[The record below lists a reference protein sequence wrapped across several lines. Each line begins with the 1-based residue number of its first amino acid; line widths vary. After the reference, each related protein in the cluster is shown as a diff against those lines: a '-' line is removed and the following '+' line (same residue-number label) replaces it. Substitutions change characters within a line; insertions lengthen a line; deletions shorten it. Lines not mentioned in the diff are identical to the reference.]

1 MIITIIGVDGVGKT
15 TLAKNLSRTIK
26 DSTYTY
32 AGYNPENRKYFL
44 FNKFIKKKRKSLL
57 GRFFIRFL
65 IITNDLL
72 EFYYQKNSQIKI
84 YDRYI
89 YDNIVQN
96 YQSERQSFYKR
107 LSVIFPKPD
116 LLVLLSGD
124 ENIIFERKKELT
136 PLIIKKQTLEYK
148 KIFEEL
154 NIKYYE
160 FDTTKLN
167 EEMLLKEVLNVYE
180 K

>member
-65 IITNDLL
+65 IITNDLGDYPDKL
-72 EFYYQKNSQIKI
+72 NNSIYSFFDNLIKDDKFQIK
-84 YDRYI
+84 YHPSYL
-89 YDNIVQN
+89 
-96 YQSERQSFYKR
+96 KM
-107 LSVIFPKPD
+107 
-116 LLVLLSGD
+116 
-124 ENIIFERKKELT
+124 
-136 PLIIKKQTLEYK
+136 IKKLKNYTKNLEY
-148 KIFEEL
+148 L
-154 NIKYYE
+154 NTHIKVV
-160 FDTTKLN
+160 K
-167 EEMLLKEVLNVYE
+167 
-180 K
+180 